1 MSLNIALSGL
11 NASNQE
17 LNNISNNIANVGT
30 TGFKSSRTEFS
41 AIYNGS
47 SAGGVEVSGISQDF
61 EKSGNITGTGR
72 SLDMAIS
79 GSGFFITENAKGQAL
94 YSRSGVMNMNSEGFL
109 VSNSGAALQG
119 YTVDADNNLQ
129 QGNVGSVQ
137 INTAGLEANP
147 TTKIEFLANLDS
159 REVAPTATFDASDSS
174 TFNHSYTTPVYDS
187 LGNQSIV
194 TQYFVKSPANNEWA
208 VYLKNSTNSA
218 VSGPNNITFNS
229 DGTFNSGS
237 PVQLT
242 FNPSNGAAD
251 VTIDID
257 IASLTQFGSDFSV
270 STNNPDGF
278 GAGKYTGIRVEDDGS
293 IYASYTNGQSQLQGQ
308 VVLANFNSPQDLI
321 KTTDTAWLQSF
332 ASGVPVVG
340 GPGVGVFGDISS
352 GALEGSNVDLTSE
365 LINLMTAQRNYQAN
379 TKTISTSD
387 QLTQALFNV
396 V

>member
-94 YSRSGVMNMNSEGFL
+94 YSRSGVMNMNAEGFL

-129 QGNVGSVQ
+129 QGNVGSIQ
-137 INTAGLEANP
+137 INTSSLEANP

-159 REVAPTATFDASDSS
+159 REIAPTPILPATTVVFDPSDSS

-194 TQYFVKSPANNEWA
+194 PSL
-208 VYLKNSTNSA
+208 LK
-218 VSGPNNITFNS
+218 VI
-229 DGTFNSGS
+229 
-237 PVQLT
+237 V
-242 FNPSNGAAD
+242 
-251 VTIDID
+251 
-257 IASLTQFGSDFSV
+257 
-270 STNNPDGF
+270 
-278 GAGKYTGIRVEDDGS
+278 
-293 IYASYTNGQSQLQGQ
+293 
-308 VVLANFNSPQDLI
+308 
-321 KTTDTAWLQSF
+321 
-332 ASGVPVVG
+332 
-340 GPGVGVFGDISS
+340 
-352 GALEGSNVDLTSE
+352 
-365 LINLMTAQRNYQAN
+365 
-379 TKTISTSD
+379 
-387 QLTQALFNV
+387 
-396 V
+396 